1 LVKSE
6 RDAIIAYGE
15 RMQALASKS
24 SSPLQ
29 GSNSKAEKLSSAMI
43 DLEQKRLEAVRRR
56 QEDEIAKIMTR
67 EQAMVDLQLKI
78 KHAEDEEARKKREH
92 EKKVAEM
99 KAQAEKKKAQRL
111 LELAKQVILSYY
123 LRILSFNP

>member
-1 LVKSE
+1 MVKSE

-67 EQAMVDLQLKI
+67 EQAMVDLQLKKLAI
-78 KHAEDEEARKKREH
+78 DKKHGQEGETFEGEGVIVTDRNSIL
-92 EKKVAEM
+92 EKLKNLN
-99 KAQAEKKKAQRL
+99 K
-111 LELAKQVILSYY
+111 
-123 LRILSFNP
+123 

>member
-1 LVKSE
+1 
-6 RDAIIAYGE
+6 
-15 RMQALASKS
+15 
-24 SSPLQ
+24 
-29 GSNSKAEKLSSAMI
+29 MI

>member
-1 LVKSE
+1 
-6 RDAIIAYGE
+6 
-15 RMQALASKS
+15 MQALASKS